1 MSLTP
6 AQQEV
11 LDILVA
17 HGPLADHVLVP
28 ITQHAGAMHQSSSS
42 VRSRRAEL
50 TKLGKVTPVDQVK
63 MPSGRFA
70 SIHQAV

>member
-1 MSLTP
+1 MTP

-11 LDILVA
+11 LSILRK

-28 ITQHAGAMHQSSSS
+28 ITQHAGSLHQSSSS
-42 VRSRRAEL
+42 IRSRRAEL
-50 TKLGKVTPVDQVK
+50 TKAEKIRRVDSVK

-70 SIHQAV
+70 GIYEAV